1 MDHSD
6 FTTLFEL
13 AAGAMAKAA
22 RRDVEAHIESCK
34 RCTRDA
40 VTARLLIKTVR
51 TDAMSEPPRAIVQRA
66 ILLWKRE
73 RPGRARRAIEALK
86 AVLTFDSFAS
96 PLPRGV
102 RTPKASRLSARTRRL
117 LYSAG
122 EFDIDIAVE
131 RPVTRR
137 GRAFLRGQILSRA
150 PGGALHGRSEARLRR
165 VGGRSTVVPLDAHG
179 AFESGPLASGRYRLT
194 LRGEAVEIVVERL
207 DVN

>member
-6 FTTLFEL
+6 FSTLFEL
-13 AAGAMAKAA
+13 AAGSLAKAA
-22 RRDVEAHIESCK
+22 RRDVEAHIESCN
-34 RCTRDA
+34 RCARDA
-40 VTARLLIKTVR
+40 VTARLLIETVR

-66 ILLWKRE
+66 ISLWKRE

-96 PLPRGV
+96 PLPAGV
-102 RTPKASRLSARTRRL
+102 RAPKAPRLSARTRRL

-131 RPVTRR
+131 RPATRR

-150 PGGALHGRSEARLRR
+150 SGGSLPGRSEARLHR
-165 VGGRSTVVPLDAHG
+165 VGGRISVMPLDGHG

-194 LRGEAVEIVVERL
+194 VRGDTVEIVLDRL